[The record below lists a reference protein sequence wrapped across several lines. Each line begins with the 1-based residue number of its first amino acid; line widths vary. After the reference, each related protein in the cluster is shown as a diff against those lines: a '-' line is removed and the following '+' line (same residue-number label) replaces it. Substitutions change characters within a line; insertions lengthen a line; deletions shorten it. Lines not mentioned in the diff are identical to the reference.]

1 MINNQNRSKVFITII
16 GILLVA
22 NIALI
27 SFLLLKK
34 DRGNHEKRTDRKTV
48 IAGFLKNEIGFDA
61 AQLQRYDTLSDRHK
75 EHMKKMMD
83 SLRTPKDRQF
93 KELAAANFSDSVMN
107 TIANQSAATQKVME
121 LQMFNHLKNVRVL
134 CTPAQL
140 PKFDSLF
147 GKVFSR
153 KGGDDKKKDTQ
164 KK

>member
-1 MINNQNRSKVFITII
+1 M
-16 GILLVA
+16 LVA

-27 SFLLLKK
+27 SFLSLKK

-48 IAGFLKNEIGFDA
+48 IAEFLKNEIGFDA
-61 AQLQRYDTLSDRHK
+61 AQLQLNDTLSGRHK

-83 SLRTPKDRQF
+83 SLSTPKDKQF
-93 KELAAANFSDSVMN
+93 KELVAANFNDSVMN

-121 LQMFNHLKNVRVL
+121 LQMFNHLKNVRSL

-153 KGGDDKKKDTQ
+153 KGGDYKKKDTQ
-164 KK
+164 KI